1 MEEFNLIQFQETR
14 NFGKK
19 INTVFEFIKQN
30 FKPLSKSL
38 IVIAGPAVLIGS
50 IFLGS
55 FFSTFM
61 GRALNPQASSPDET
75 LKYFSSASFWGEM
88 VLMYLFLIVSYVI
101 SLATIN
107 SYAWLYGQKKTNQ
120 IEVAEVWEKVRETI
134 WKYLGSILLMVISF
148 VVIFFA
154 ATILGVVLQ
163 NISTALVILV
173 VIAAII
179 LVIYLAV
186 GISLVFYVQVNE
198 DLGFFEAAA
207 RSLRLVSGKWWS
219 TFGISL
225 VLSMIGGAISYI
237 FIIPY
242 YIFIFVSAFNKA
254 SGGNPLEM
262 SDTFKVVS
270 FVFLT
275 LYYMSQMLL
284 QSLPSFGLVFQY
296 YNLVEL
302 KEAKGLMSDIEN
314 FGKPTE
320 DSSRNESF

>member
-1 MEEFNLIQFQETR
+1 MEEFNLIQFHETR

-30 FKPLSKSL
+30 FKPLSKSIL
-38 IVIAGPAVLIGS
+38 FIAGPAVLIGS
-50 IFLGS
+50 LFLGS

-61 GRALNPQASSPDET
+61 GRALNPQGTSPEET
-75 LKYFSSASFWGEM
+75 VRFFSSASFWGEM
-88 VLMYLFLIVSYVI
+88 VLMYLFLFVSYVI
-101 SLATIN
+101 TLATIN
-107 SYAWLYGQKKTNQ
+107 SYVWLYGQKKTNQ

-134 WKYLGSILLMVISF
+134 WKYLGSFLLIVVSV
-148 VVIFFA
+148 VVIFFVVV
-154 ATILGVVLQ
+154 ILSIVLQ
-163 NISTALVILV
+163 NISVALVVLFG
-173 VIAAII
+173 IAAFIF
-179 LVIYLAV
+179 VVYLFV
-186 GISLVFYVQVNE
+186 GISLVFYIQVSE
-198 DLGFFEAAA
+198 DLSFFEAAA

-242 YIFIFVSAFNKA
+242 YIFMFVSVFNNA
-254 SGGNPLEM
+254 STGHAMEM

-270 FVFLT
+270 FIFLT

-284 QSLPSFGLVFQY
+284 QSLPSLGLVFQY

-320 DSSRNESF
+320 DSSRNESY